1 MLCAINSY
9 WIPFAGTICGLT
21 GVLVMALPIP
31 IIVNNFAAFYNETNQ
46 REKFIKRRKLKQE
59 KKEEDMMELMEM
71 KRETS
76 ASTIPTTVIG

>member
-1 MLCAINSY
+1 MCHKQLLDS
-9 WIPFAGTICGLT
+9 FAGTICGLT

-76 ASTIPTTVIG
+76 ASTIPTTVLG

>member
-1 MLCAINSY
+1 
-9 WIPFAGTICGLT
+9 
-21 GVLVMALPIP
+21 MALPIP